1 MQEQLRHLVRLV
13 DDLLD
18 VSRIIRGKIQVRKE
32 PVRLN
37 DIVDRSLDAG
47 RPLIEAQRQELT
59 VSVPSTVIW
68 LDADP
73 VRLSQVIT
81 NLLSNAAKYTEAGG
95 HIWFTVQL
103 QGDQVAICVR
113 DDGIG
118 MDKALL
124 PHVFDLFTQG
134 ERTLDRSQGGLGIG
148 LTIVK
153 NLVEMQGG
161 TVEARSEGFG
171 CGSEFTIR
179 MPVSAKRPE
188 QDLPD
193 AGPTTDSPRR
203 VLIVEDNA
211 GAAKI
216 LACVLKKLGNHDV
229 QIAYDGE
236 NGLKLAKAFH
246 PELVLLDIGLPG
258 IDGYEVAKRLRQEPE
273 GNRLLVAAVTGYG
286 QEEDRRRSKVAGFDE
301 HLLKPIAMD
310 DVRGLLHHPKL
321 DRRQTV

>member
-1 MQEQLRHLVRLV
+1 
-13 DDLLD
+13 
-18 VSRIIRGKIQVRKE
+18 VRKE

-37 DIVDRSLDAG
+37 DIVERSLDAG
-47 RPLIEAQRQELT
+47 RPHIEARNQELT
-59 VSVPSTVIW
+59 VSTPSSVIW

-81 NLLSNAAKYTEAGG
+81 NLLSNAAKYTEKGG
-95 HIWFTVQL
+95 HIWLTVQL
-103 QGDQVAICVR
+103 QGDQVMICVR
-113 DDGIG
+113 DNGIG

-153 NLVEMQGG
+153 NLVAMQGG
-161 TVEARSEGFG
+161 TVEARSEGIG
-171 CGSEFTIR
+171 RGSEFTIR

-193 AGPTTDSPRR
+193 AGPKTDLPRR

-258 IDGYEVAKRLRQEPE
+258 IDGYEVAKRLRQEPD

-286 QEEDRRRSKVAGFDE
+286 QEEDRRRSKLAGFDE
-301 HLLKPIAMD
+301 HLLKPIALD
-310 DVRGLLHHPKL
+310 DMRGLLHHPKL
-321 DRRQTV
+321 EHRQVA